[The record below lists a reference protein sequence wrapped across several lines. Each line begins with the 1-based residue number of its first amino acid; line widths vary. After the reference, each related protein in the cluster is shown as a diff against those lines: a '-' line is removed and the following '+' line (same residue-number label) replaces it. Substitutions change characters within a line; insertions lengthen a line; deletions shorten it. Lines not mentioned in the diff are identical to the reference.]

1 MEPNTPEIHLP
12 VAAGK
17 KNWIA
22 ACVLSAILLL
32 CGMVLG
38 GVITFKYMSSRI
50 MEEGPRQERTP
61 ERIVEKLRGELGL
74 DDTQA
79 AAILEV
85 FTRGHET
92 LEAIRLKVDPEVE
105 QEMETIRVEVEQY
118 LNSGQKEK
126 WNKRV
131 QEMRE
136 RHRPRAGH
144 LKHGGGP
151 VEHGMREE
159 GQ

>member
-22 ACVLSAILLL
+22 ACGLSAILLL

-38 GVITFKYMSSRI
+38 GVITFKYMTSR
-50 MEEGPRQERTP
+50 MMDEGSRQERTP
-61 ERIVEKLRGELGL
+61 ERIVEKLRGEFGL

-79 AAILEV
+79 AAILDV
-85 FTRGHET
+85 FTRGHEK
-92 LEAIRLKVDPEVE
+92 LEAIRVKVDPDVE
-105 QEMETIRVEVEQY
+105 REMETIRVEVEQY
-118 LNSGQKEK
+118 LNSEQKEK

-136 RHRPRAGH
+136 RHRPKAGYP
-144 LKHGGGP
+144 KHGWGP
-151 VEHGMREE
+151 GKHGMHEE